1 LFLEHPSLIDNDN
14 NDNDNST
21 NTESDTENDKTNDNN
36 TNDSSATTTAET
48 TATTTK
54 GKSKIKKVKTKTKKK
69 KPEKDRVRDL
79 DWGRVAELV
88 GNGRKS
94 AECLRR
100 YNKICGHRG
109 GEKAAALKG
118 PWTEEEDRKV
128 IALVTAH
135 GARKWSQIAAE
146 LPGKSFFWYCLSF
159 GHRY

>member
-1 LFLEHPSLIDNDN
+1 M
-14 NDNDNST
+14 
-21 NTESDTENDKTNDNN
+21 
-36 TNDSSATTTAET
+36 SSR
-48 TATTTK
+48 K
-54 GKSKIKKVKTKTKKK
+54 RKSKQQNKKKKK

-79 DWGRVAELV
+79 DWGKVAQLV

-100 YNKICGHRG
+100 YNKISGHRG

-118 PWTEEEDRKV
+118 PWTEEEDKKV

-146 LPGKSFFWYCLSF
+146 LPG
-159 GHRY
+159 